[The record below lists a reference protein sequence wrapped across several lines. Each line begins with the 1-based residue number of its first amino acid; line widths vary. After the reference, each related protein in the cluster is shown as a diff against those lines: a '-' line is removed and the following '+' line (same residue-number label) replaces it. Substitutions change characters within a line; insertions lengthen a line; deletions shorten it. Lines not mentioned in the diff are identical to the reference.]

1 MVPLAGGFSSMSLI
15 VLLRLPFEMV
25 EIGVEAVEAVRLLR
39 KASHP
44 TRLRNRPKMPLV
56 SLLVLGDD
64 EFDPTLLMTRY
75 VSALEHDAKLCM
87 TLINVVDGNLSPC
100 DPE

>member
-1 MVPLAGGFSSMSLI
+1 
-15 VLLRLPFEMV
+15 MV
-25 EIGVEAVEAVRLLR
+25 EIGVEAVRLLR

-44 TRLRNRPKMPLV
+44 TRLRNRPKIPLA
-56 SLLVLGDD
+56 SLLVLGD
-64 EFDPTLLMTRY
+64 ELDPTLLMTRY